1 MAEQADTR
9 AEAEGKD
16 EEGAARFWLTELTAA
31 GKREENWRSRGRAVV
46 QRFRDER
53 DRDGYNS
60 KERRFNILFANTT
73 LLKAALFQRLG
84 NPDVRRRFPKKG
96 QDERVTKTAALVLE
110 RGAGY
115 INDVYECDN
124 VIRDVI
130 EDMLLPGRGTG
141 WVVYDAEVGA
151 NPETGEE
158 EIISQTLKDEHV
170 YWEDYR
176 TSAGRKESDIWW
188 KARAH
193 YFTRD
198 KLKEYFGEEEGAK
211 VPLNVTQADAPKDD
225 GKKDDDTFKRARVWE
240 IWDKSKKE
248 RIYVAEDH
256 PNILKRDADP
266 YKLTGFYPCPPALYG
281 AKTTSSLV
289 PIPEFTLYQD
299 KADELDDISTRL
311 AVHISSLKRRG
322 VYDAGADGNDN
333 TLAALALADD
343 NTFFPFRNWSDL
355 MDKGGLKNA
364 FQTEDLTPTITV
376 IEGLY
381 KRAQFLIQEIYE
393 LTGISDVLRGSSNAS
408 ETATAQQIKANFGSM
423 RLQARQTDVQ
433 NFIRH
438 LLRIKAEILAEH
450 FTREQLQEMTG
461 IDMPLEAEKAALQQ
475 QLQAI
480 QMQAQQAQQMGG
492 QPPPIPPDQL
502 KQMQERIKQPTWEEI
517 SAILRSDQR
526 RGYKIDVETDQ
537 TSQVDD
543 QAEKASRIE
552 FMSTIQVM
560 MEKALPLAMQLPA
573 MRPLVKESIMFV
585 VKAYKAGRPL
595 EEAFDEAFTQIDQ
608 MPPPQQQGD
617 PIAQAKAEEIK
628 AKTQATIQAANI
640 SQQQAALEG
649 QIKQREA
656 EANIAGKVVDFQ
668 ARQAEMAQK
677 QELARMEAQ
686 MQMRRDAHEFG
697 RQVERA
703 DMERVMEDANAR
715 LAAHQN
721 EIDAVAAMEDLM
733 AKRQQ
738 RTIN

>member
-1 MAEQADTR
+1 MAEQAETR

-16 EEGAARFWLTELTAA
+16 EEGNARFWLEEIEAS

-53 DRDGYNS
+53 ERDTGS
-60 KERRFNILFANTT
+60 KERKFNILFANTT

-110 RGAGY
+110 RGASY

-124 VIRDVI
+124 VVRDVI
-130 EDMLLPGRGTG
+130 EDMLLPGRGVA
-141 WVVYDAEVGA
+141 WVVYDAEVGV
-151 NPETGEE
+151 NPETGKE
-158 EIISQTLKDEHV
+158 EIISQSLKDEHV

-198 KLKEYFGEEEGAK
+198 KLKEYFGAEEGAK

-256 PNILKRDADP
+256 KTILKRDADP

-281 AKTTSSLV
+281 AKTTSTLV

-311 AVHISSLKRRG
+311 SVMINALRRRG

-333 TLAALALADD
+333 TLASLALAGD
-343 NTFFPFRNWSDL
+343 NQFFPFRNWGEF

-364 FQTEDLTPTITV
+364 FQTEDLAPIVAV
-376 IEGLY
+376 IKGLY
-381 KRAQFLIQEIYE
+381 ERAQFLIQEIYE

-450 FTREQLQEMTG
+450 FAREQLQEMTG
-461 IDMPLEAEKAALQQ
+461 IDMPSEAEKVALQQ
-475 QLQAI
+475 QMQAL
-480 QMQAQQAQQMGG
+480 QMQAQQAQAMGG
-492 QPPPIPPDQL
+492 QPPQIPPDQM
-502 KQMQERIKQPTWEEI
+502 KQMQEKLKLPTWEEI

-526 RGYKIDVETDQ
+526 RGYKIDIETDQ

-552 FMSTIQVM
+552 FMSTIQAM
-560 MEKALPLAMQLPA
+560 MEKVLPLAMQMPA
-573 MRPLVKESIMFV
+573 MRPLVKEAIMFV

-595 EEAFDEAFTQIDQ
+595 EEAFDEAFTALEQ
-608 MPPPQQQGD
+608 MPPPQEQGD
-617 PIAQAKAEEIK
+617 PVAQAKAKEIE
-628 AKTQATIQAANI
+628 AKTQATLQAANI
-640 SQQQAALEG
+640 SAQQAQLEG

-656 EANIAGKVVDFQ
+656 EANIAGKVIDFQ
-668 ARQAEMAQK
+668 ARQAEIAQQ

-686 MQMRRDAHEFG
+686 MKVRRDAHEFG
-697 RQVERA
+697 REVEKA
-703 DMERVMEDANAR
+703 DMERAMSEANAR
-715 LAAHQN
+715 LAEHS
-721 EIDAVAAMEDLM
+721 AAIQQASELEDLR
-733 AKRQQ
+733 AKRAQ
-738 RTIN
+738 RMN